1 MWDTSLVER
10 ETEHTTAVS
19 SGNPPAIPT
28 VQGILSSFHCVIEK
42 FQNKLVVMGGVDEVC
57 VCVCVCMCVGKGG
70 EKEGEEAGFGK
81 SEAQII
87 MFYRVYTSR

>member
-57 VCVCVCMCVGKGG
+57 VCVCREGG
-70 EKEGEEAGFGK
+70 GRERKRGGRRASG
-81 SEAQII
+81 
-87 MFYRVYTSR
+87 RVKLKL